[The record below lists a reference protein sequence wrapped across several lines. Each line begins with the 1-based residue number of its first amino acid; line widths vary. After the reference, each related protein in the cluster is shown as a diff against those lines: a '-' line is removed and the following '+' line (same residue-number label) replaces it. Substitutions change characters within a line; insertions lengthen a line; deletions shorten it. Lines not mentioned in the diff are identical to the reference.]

1 MRYIT
6 WGILP
11 HNKKQ
16 SSGGRTMAN
25 ETIAARYQVKDEN
38 NNAVLDAEGKAMWQE
53 CSVEYDLGDTLD
65 GAAEKFGSDVVFSQ
79 FKANARVVI
88 QGIIRAKLKAGLT
101 PEKIQEF
108 ISTYV
113 LGVAVE
119 KTQVDPVAAV
129 KAAFATWTPEKQ
141 KEYLRELGV
150 AVD

>member
-1 MRYIT
+1 
-6 WGILP
+6 
-11 HNKKQ
+11 
-16 SSGGRTMAN
+16 MAM
-25 ETIAARYQVKDEN
+25 EAISARYQVKDEN
-38 NNAVLDAEGKAMWQE
+38 GNAVLDGEGKAVWQE
-53 CSVEYDLGDTLD
+53 CSVEYDLGDSIE
-65 GAAEKFGSDVVFSQ
+65 AASEKFGSDVVFSQ

-88 QGIIRAKLKAGLT
+88 QGIIRAKLKAGLSA
-101 PEKIQEF
+101 EKIQEF

-119 KTQVDPVAAV
+119 KTQVDPVQAV